1 MDEDEYS
8 SETSDDARPYKTSDD
23 ARPFNT
29 TENFIC
35 SSDDDSSNMTD
46 LIQNEDSAEEI
57 SSVNSQGDDIID
69 DIIDNSSAEFPIRI
83 NDAEDTRMELL
94 RNDKGENKDQI
105 NETKKKL
112 NEAFGQSDD
121 IALTCEKI
129 EKVMNKLTENIETI
143 TDIQDDDKLSLMI
156 ALNSLVEN
164 DVLVAVTPN
173 LLKIILENRELSK
186 KMERLN

>member
-57 SSVNSQGDDIID
+57 SSVNSQGDYIID